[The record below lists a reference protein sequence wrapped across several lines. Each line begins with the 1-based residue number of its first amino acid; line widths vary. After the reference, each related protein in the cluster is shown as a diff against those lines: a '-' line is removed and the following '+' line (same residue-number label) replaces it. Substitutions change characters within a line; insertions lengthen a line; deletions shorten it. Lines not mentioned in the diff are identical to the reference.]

1 MDAKRFLDRLMS
13 SKYYNGQAIHIEEL
27 PPREAVFSVLEEP
40 LPDSIESAL
49 AKMGITK
56 LYSHQASSIEALR
69 AGKDIVVVTSTASG
83 KTLCYNIPV
92 LEAILKSP
100 DARALYIFPTKAL
113 AQDQLRGLSN
123 LKNLNPDLPIMAG
136 TYDGD
141 TPAEM
146 RKKLRDEGNIILTNP
161 DMLHHGVL
169 PHHPSWAK
177 FFANLRFVVIDEV
190 HSYRGVFGSQV
201 ANVIRRLHRICR
213 HYKSRPQY
221 VCCSATIAN
230 PKQHADRITGR
241 DMVLVDN
248 DGAPKGRK
256 WFVLWNPPFIDES
269 KMERRSANAEA
280 KDIMVELLKERIQ
293 TIAFVK
299 ARVVAELLYR
309 YVQEDLQRFGPS
321 LANCIKAY
329 RGGYLPEERREIE
342 RQLFSGELLGV
353 TSTNALE
360 LGIDVGSLDASI
372 IVGYPG
378 TIAST
383 WQQAGRAG
391 RSGEESLAVLI
402 GLNTPIDQYM
412 MRHPDY
418 FFGRSPESAIINP
431 LNPYVTIGH
440 VRAAAYELP
449 ISGADFELFGEY
461 LPSILEVLKDQK
473 EVRHAGNQWF
483 WIGQGYPAD
492 DVKLRSMSDN
502 TFTIVD
508 ATEENT
514 VIGTLDEFSAYEQ
527 LYPEAIY
534 LHDGESYFVENLDLK
549 QKVAYIKKADTDYF
563 TQSIT
568 ERRVDIDET
577 EEERPFREATLFF
590 GDITVTSQVFMFK
603 KIKFFSRDSIGYG
616 KIDLPQYSMHT
627 NSFWLVPSLK
637 TLRLVKDFGREP
649 AEGLLGIANA
659 ASAVV
664 PVFAMCDSMDI
675 GTVVDASNTG
685 VTSLFIYDR
694 YPGGVGFAQ
703 KCYEEAERILEACLE
718 LIQRCECE
726 AGCPSCVGSPIPP
739 FFHNDPDLTSRG
751 KIPDK
756 EAALVVLHDLL
767 GLDPYIPK
775 GPRPE
780 YFPVD
785 GRGASSAGPEDGRVD
800 GESAAGASSTAA
812 SQRPVPMPQGKP
824 LPVNVEMRLRR
835 RLAEKRGR
843 NADD

>member
-1 MDAKRFLDRLMS
+1 M
-13 SKYYNGQAIHIEEL
+13 
-27 PPREAVFSVLEEP
+27 
-40 LPDSIESAL
+40 
-49 AKMGITK
+49 
-56 LYSHQASSIEALR
+56 
-69 AGKDIVVVTSTASG
+69 
-83 KTLCYNIPV
+83 

-248 DGAPKGRK
+248 DGAPRGRK

-353 TSTNALE
+353 TSTNVLE

-449 ISGADFELFGEY
+449 ISGADFELFGR
-461 LPSILEVLKDQK
+461 V
-473 EVRHAGNQWF
+473 
-483 WIGQGYPAD
+483 PA
-492 DVKLRSMSDN
+492 
-502 TFTIVD
+502 F
-508 ATEENT
+508 
-514 VIGTLDEFSAYEQ
+514 
-527 LYPEAIY
+527 
-534 LHDGESYFVENLDLK
+534 H
-549 QKVAYIKKADTDYF
+549 
-563 TQSIT
+563 
-568 ERRVDIDET
+568 
-577 EEERPFREATLFF
+577 
-590 GDITVTSQVFMFK
+590 
-603 KIKFFSRDSIGYG
+603 
-616 KIDLPQYSMHT
+616 
-627 NSFWLVPSLK
+627 
-637 TLRLVKDFGREP
+637 
-649 AEGLLGIANA
+649 LG
-659 ASAVV
+659 
-664 PVFAMCDSMDI
+664 
-675 GTVVDASNTG
+675 
-685 VTSLFIYDR
+685 
-694 YPGGVGFAQ
+694 
-703 KCYEEAERILEACLE
+703 
-718 LIQRCECE
+718 
-726 AGCPSCVGSPIPP
+726 
-739 FFHNDPDLTSRG
+739 
-751 KIPDK
+751 
-756 EAALVVLHDLL
+756 
-767 GLDPYIPK
+767 
-775 GPRPE
+775 
-780 YFPVD
+780 
-785 GRGASSAGPEDGRVD
+785 
-800 GESAAGASSTAA
+800 ST
-812 SQRPVPMPQGKP
+812 
-824 LPVNVEMRLRR
+824 
-835 RLAEKRGR
+835 
-843 NADD
+843 

>member
-1 MDAKRFLDRLMS
+1 MDAKRFVDRLMS
-13 SKYYNGQAIHIEEL
+13 SKYYRDQAIHVEEL
-27 PPREAVFSVLEEP
+27 PPREAVFGMLEEP
-40 LPDSIESAL
+40 LPPAIQSTL
-49 AKMGITK
+49 AEMGITD
-56 LYSHQASSIEALR
+56 LYSHQVSSIEALR
-69 AGKDIVVVTSTASG
+69 VGRDVVVVTSTASG

-92 LEAILKSP
+92 LETILKSP
-100 DARALYIFPTKAL
+100 SARALYIFPTKAL
-113 AQDQLRGLSN
+113 AQDQLRGLSR

-141 TPAEM
+141 TPSNM

-161 DMLHHGVL
+161 DMLHQGVL
-169 PHHPSWAK
+169 PHHPSWSK
-177 FFANLRFVVIDEV
+177 FLADLKYVVIDEV

-201 ANVIRRLHRICR
+201 ANVMRRLARICQ
-213 HYKSRPQY
+213 HYGSRPQY

-230 PKQHADRITGR
+230 PKEHADRITGR
-241 DMVLVDN
+241 DMLLVDN
-248 DGAPKGRK
+248 DGAPKGARR
-256 WFVLWNPPFIDES
+256 FLMWNPPYIDDA

-299 ARVVAELLYR
+299 ARAVAELLYR
-309 YVQEDLQRFGPS
+309 YLQEDLQRFGPS
-321 LANCIKAY
+321 LANSVKPY

-360 LGIDVGSLDASI
+360 LGIDVGSLEAAI
-372 IVGYPG
+372 LVGYPG

-391 RSGEESLAVLI
+391 RSGEESLAILI

-418 FFGRSPESAIINP
+418 FFGRNPENAIVDP
-431 LNPYVTIGH
+431 HNPYVTIGH

-449 ISGADFELFGEY
+449 ISGADFQWFGDY
-461 LPSILEVLKDQK
+461 LPSILEMLEDQK
-473 EVRHAGNQWF
+473 ELRHAGNQWY
-483 WIGQGYPAD
+483 WTGQGYPAD
-492 DVKLRSMSDN
+492 DVKLRSMADD

-508 ATEENT
+508 TTEDNT
-514 VIGTLDEFSAYEQ
+514 VIGTIAEYSAYEQ
-527 LYPEAIY
+527 VHPEAIY
-534 LHDGESYFVENLDLK
+534 LHDGESYYVENLDLK

-568 ERRVDIDET
+568 ERRVDIDDT
-577 EEERPFREATLFF
+577 EEERLFREATLFF

-627 NSFWLVPSLK
+627 SSFWLVPSLE

-649 AEGLLGIANA
+649 AEGMLGIANA

-664 PVFAMCDSMDI
+664 PVFAMCDQMDI

-685 VTSLFIYDR
+685 VTSIFIYDK
-694 YPGGVGFAQ
+694 YAGGVGFAQ

-718 LIQRCECE
+718 LIQNCECE
-726 AGCPSCVGSPIPP
+726 NGCPSCVGSPIPP
-739 FFHNDPDLTSRG
+739 FFYNDPDLTSRG

-780 YFPVD
+780 YLPGDHQGAPNADSEDGLVD
-785 GRGASSAGPEDGRVD
+785 GRPG
-800 GESAAGASSTAA
+800 AGASSTVAA
-812 SQRPVPMPQGKP
+812 QRAAPMPEGKA
-824 LPVNVEMRLRR
+824 LPVNVEMRLRK
-835 RLAEKRGR
+835 RLVEKRGR
-843 NADD
+843 NTDH

>member
-1 MDAKRFLDRLMS
+1 VDAKKFLDRLTS
-13 SKYYNGQAIHIEEL
+13 SKHYRGQIIHIEEL
-27 PPREAVFSVLEEP
+27 PPRQAVFDELKKP
-40 LPDSIESAL
+40 LPQAIESAL

-56 LYSHQASSIEALR
+56 LYSHQVSSIEALR

-92 LEAILKSP
+92 LETILKSP
-100 DARALYIFPTKAL
+100 EARALYVFPTKAL

-123 LKNLNPDLPIMAG
+123 LKNLNPDLPIKAG

-141 TPAEM
+141 TPANM
-146 RKKLRDEGNIILTNP
+146 RRKLRDEGNIILTNP
-161 DMLHHGVL
+161 DMLHQGML

-177 FFANLRFVVIDEV
+177 FFAELRFVVIDEV

-201 ANVIRRLHRICR
+201 ANVIRRLDRICR
-213 HYKSRPQY
+213 HYGSRPQY
-221 VCCSATIAN
+221 ICCSATIAN
-230 PKQHADRITGR
+230 PKEHADRITGR
-241 DMVLVDN
+241 DMMLIDN

-256 WFVLWNPPFIDES
+256 WFVLWNPPFIDDA

-299 ARVVAELLYR
+299 ARVVAELLYK
-309 YVQEDLQRFGPS
+309 YVQEDLQKLSPS
-321 LANCIKAY
+321 LANRIKAY

-353 TSTNALE
+353 SSTNALE
-360 LGIDVGSLDASI
+360 LGIDIGSLDACI

-391 RSGEESLAVLI
+391 RGAEESLAILI

-418 FFGRSPESAIINP
+418 FFGRNPESAIVDP
-431 LNPYVTIGH
+431 FNPYVAISH

-449 ISGADFELFGEY
+449 ISGADFELFGDY
-461 LPSILEVLKDQK
+461 LPSILELLEDQK
-473 EVRHAGNQWF
+473 ELRHAGNKWF
-483 WIGQGYPAD
+483 WTGQGYPAD
-492 DVKLRSMSDN
+492 DVKLRSMTDN

-508 ATEENT
+508 TTEENT
-514 VIGTLDEFSAYEQ
+514 VIGTMDEISAYEQ

-534 LHDGESYFVENLDLK
+534 LHDGESYYVENLDLK
-549 QKVAYIKKADTDYF
+549 QKVAYVKKVDTDYF
-563 TQSIT
+563 TQSIA
-568 ERRVDIDET
+568 ERRVDVEEA
-577 EEERPFREATLFF
+577 EEERTFRDATLFF

-603 KIKFFSRDSIGYG
+603 KIKFFSRESIGYG
-616 KIDLPQYSMHT
+616 KIDLPQYTIHT
-627 NSFWLVPSLK
+627 NGFWLVPSLK
-637 TLRLVKDFGREP
+637 TLKLVRDFGREP
-649 AEGLLGIANA
+649 TEGMLGIANA

-664 PVFAMCDSMDI
+664 PVFAMCDQMDI

-694 YPGGVGFAQ
+694 YEGGVGFAQ
-703 KCYEEAERILEACLE
+703 RCYEDAERILEACLE
-718 LIQRCECE
+718 LIQNCECE
-726 AGCPSCVGSPIPP
+726 NGCPSCVGSPIPP

-756 EAALVVLHDLL
+756 EAALVLLHDLL

-775 GPRPE
+775 KPRPE
-780 YFPVD
+780 HVP
-785 GRGASSAGPEDGRVD
+785 DGRVD
-800 GESAAGASSTAA
+800 SNGARTGAGDCTDAPGFGYNAS
-812 SQRPVPMPQGKP
+812 PPMPEGKP
-824 LPVNVEMRLRR
+824 LPLKVEMRLRR
-835 RLAEKRGR
+835 RFADKR
-843 NADD
+843 